1 MGNYVINNSL
11 SGEKSN
17 AMIKLL
23 DTSSNHII
31 SNNMTF
37 SNLENVV
44 IIKNSKDNEIAHN
57 NMSGIADKVVYS
69 VDSGYTNFNH
79 NNLTIRGDSVFG
91 YYAYNS
97 AYDSIKYND
106 IIITGN
112 SSVTNQSAVLF
123 TGKSVSNTVA
133 HNNIFSYSLKG
144 DDYAVMIITNENL
157 FNKVINN

>member
-1 MGNYVINNSL
+1 MFLKVYIKNNNLTNSSIIVVGGMGNYVINNSL

-69 VDSGYTNFNH
+69 IDSGYTN
-79 NNLTIRGDSVFG
+79 L
-91 YYAYNS
+91 
-97 AYDSIKYND
+97 
-106 IIITGN
+106 
-112 SSVTNQSAVLF
+112 
-123 TGKSVSNTVA
+123 
-133 HNNIFSYSLKG
+133 
-144 DDYAVMIITNENL
+144 
-157 FNKVINN
+157 